1 MSLLT
6 TINASSNTTAGT
18 DYYFALK
25 NTVGL
30 GTTGPTGPAGSAG
43 TPGGPTGPTG
53 AIGPTGV
60 LGPTGPSNGIVG
72 PTGPAGS
79 GSPSLWAN
87 FPAIQDI
94 DADSRN
100 MSGVNNISFKTTTPS
115 PIGLGSA
122 ISNINN
128 LTFSYPNSV
137 LGFSNI
143 TGVNSL
149 NFGVVPNGL
158 AITSTV
164 DTLNLNGRLATNL
177 LTVNSAAFTSDGPA
191 GGGVNAS
198 YAVINGNACPGA
210 WSQFPASQAV
220 DLAGNQVLGCRQI
233 DFAFENGVGPFNLL
247 SINAEGNLT
256 TDGGEL
262 LPISQWS
269 TQNAIQDVN
278 MNNNSI
284 NGISQLI
291 FRNGNPL
298 VNINNLSVDA
308 DNNNLLYNGTPVQV
322 GAGNVADWAQFPANN
337 DVTIPADYAL
347 SVNAEN
353 VLGVYRDSQ
362 LNTNILHGVA
372 GNVSAPDFISYPTTF
387 QVGSSVAP
395 AREITMTAGALGLGL
410 NSLTEAN
417 LDAVGSVVITAGGLL
432 TLEAVGDVNLTG
444 ALTSFEIGNW
454 NVGAGALEWATGAVV
469 WGSGAFDLTCAGTA
483 LINAPLINL
492 AGGSV
497 SFTGGL
503 VTVASGGMAIAS
515 GGLSVAGGG
524 ITVSGGALV
533 VDGSVANLNGGASIG
548 GTLTAP
554 TIAGVA
560 TLSGADDGAVMTAIQ
575 SIAGTGAS
583 GSVITNVNSVATNN
597 LVSGYNSALAIGN
610 SIPGTDNVTVNDC
623 TRIRSNSGLTIE
635 NVSSIVGRLD
645 GLNDALDIN
654 NVRTINGY
662 PANDALN
669 QTQFYQ
675 LTMVSSNISPTYQSF
690 QTPNLTW
697 QYDPT
702 ATKQFVFAMNTVAGQ
717 FPNNPTTITY
727 YVDFIVPSTSLVVR
741 VLNPNVSPSVVSGGQ
756 YFFQL
761 SGSTPVELNFVQGT
775 IYKIRVTWKSE
786 AGSPVLNVCN
796 GGIINMTLTNS
807 TSL

>member
-30 GTTGPTGPAGSAG
+30 GKTGPTGPAGSPG

-53 AIGPTGV
+53 PIGPTGV
-60 LGPTGPSNGIVG
+60 LGPTGPSNGIIG
-72 PTGPAGS
+72 PTGPPGS
-79 GSPSLWAN
+79 GNPSLWSN
-87 FPAIQDI
+87 YPAINEVAI
-94 DADSRN
+94 GGYAVNEMGNLTFTTSAPSPFPLGSIIAN
-100 MSGVNNISFKTTTPS
+100 MNNI
-115 PIGLGSA
+115 
-122 ISNINN
+122 
-128 LTFSYPNSV
+128 TFSYPNSA
-137 LGFSNI
+137 LGFSSIN
-143 TGVNSL
+143 GVNTL
-149 NFGVVPNGL
+149 NFGVVPGGL
-158 AITSTV
+158 AITSSV
-164 DTLNLNGRLATNL
+164 DTLTLNGRLATNL
-177 LTVNSAAFTSDGPA
+177 LSVNSAAFTSDGPA

-198 YAVINGNACPGA
+198 YAVINGNPCPGA

-247 SINAEGNLT
+247 SINAQGNLT
-256 TDGGEL
+256 TDGDEL

-284 NGISQLI
+284 TGISQLI

-298 VNINNLSVDA
+298 VNINNLSVDPN
-308 DNNNLLYNGTPVQV
+308 NNNLLYNGTPVQV
-322 GAGNVADWAQFPANN
+322 GAGNVADWAQYPANN

-353 VLGVYRDSQ
+353 TLAVYRDSQ

-372 GNVSAPDFISYPTTF
+372 GNASAPDFISYPTTF
-387 QVGSSVAP
+387 QVGSTVAP

-417 LDAVGSVVITAGGLL
+417 LDAVGAVVITAGGAL
-432 TLEAVGDVNLTG
+432 TLDAVGDVNLLG
-444 ALTSFEIGNW
+444 ALTTFEIGNW
-454 NVGAGALEWATGAVV
+454 AVGAGALEWATGAVA
-469 WGSGAFDLTCAGTA
+469 WESGAFDLTCAGTA

-554 TIAGVA
+554 TIAGCA
-560 TLSGADDGAVMTAIQ
+560 TFTGASTGTVMTAVK
-575 SIAGTGAS
+575 SVAGTGTAE
-583 GSVITNVNSVATNN
+583 SVITNVNSVATNN
-597 LVSGYNSALAIGN
+597 LVSGYDSALTIGN
-610 SIPGTDNVTVNDC
+610 SIPGTDNVLVNDC
-623 TRIRSNSGLTIE
+623 ARIQSNAGLVID
-635 NVSSIVGRLD
+635 NVSSIVGSLD

-675 LTMVSSNISPTYQSF
+675 LAMVGSNITPTYQSF
-690 QTPNLTW
+690 QTANLTW

-741 VLNPNVSPSVVSGGQ
+741 VLNPNVSPVVVSGGE

-761 SGSTPVELNFVQGT
+761 SGSSPVELNFVQGT

-786 AGSPVLNVCN
+786 AGSPSLNVCN

>member
-6 TINASSNTTAGT
+6 TINSSSNTSAGI

-30 GTTGPTGPAGSAG
+30 GKTGPTGPAGSAG

-53 AIGPTGV
+53 ARGPTGI

-79 GSPSLWAN
+79 GSPALWSN
-87 FPAIQDI
+87 YPAINEVAI
-94 DADSRN
+94 GGYAVNEMGNLTFTTSAPSPFPLGSIIAN
-100 MSGVNNISFKTTTPS
+100 MNNI
-115 PIGLGSA
+115 
-122 ISNINN
+122 
-128 LTFSYPNSV
+128 TFSYPNSA
-137 LGFSNI
+137 LGFSSIN
-143 TGVNSL
+143 GVNTL
-149 NFGVVPNGL
+149 NFGIVPYGL
-158 AITSTV
+158 SLSSTV
-164 DTLNLNGRLATNL
+164 DTLSLNGKFATNQ

-198 YAVINGNACPGA
+198 YAVINGNPCPRS
-210 WSQFPASQAV
+210 WSQFGATQAV

-247 SINAEGNLT
+247 SINNAGTLT
-256 TDGGEL
+256 TNGGEL
-262 LPISQWS
+262 LPLSQWS
-269 TQNAIQDVN
+269 TKNATQTVN
-278 MNNNSI
+278 MNNNSVSGI
-284 NGISQLI
+284 NQLI
-291 FRNGNPL
+291 FRAGTPL
-298 VNINNLSVDA
+298 QNTNNLSVDGA
-308 DNNNLLYNGTPVQV
+308 TNNLLYNGDVVQV
-322 GAGNVADWAQFPANN
+322 GAGNVADWAQFNANH
-337 DVTIPADYAL
+337 DVVIPSAYAL

-353 VLGVYRDSQ
+353 ALTFYRDTV
-362 LNTNILHGVA
+362 LNTNIKHGVA
-372 GNVSAPDFISYPTTF
+372 GNASAPDFISFPTTF
-387 QVGSSVAP
+387 QVGSTVAP
-395 AREITMTAGALGLGL
+395 AREITMTAGAEGLGL

-417 LDAVGSVVITAGGLL
+417 LDALGAVVITAGGAL
-432 TLEAVGDVNLTG
+432 TMEATGDVNLLGT
-444 ALTSFEIGNW
+444 LTTFEIGNW
-454 NVGAGALEWATGAVV
+454 AVGAGALEWATGAVA
-469 WGSGAFDLTCAGTA
+469 WESGAFDLTCAGTA
-483 LINAPLINL
+483 LITAPLINL
-492 AGGSV
+492 AGASV

-554 TIAGVA
+554 TI
-560 TLSGADDGAVMTAIQ
+560 DGCGKFTGTTDGTVMTAIK
-575 SIAGTGAS
+575 SIAGTGTAD
-583 GSVITNVNSVATNN
+583 SVITNVDSVASNN
-597 LVSGYNSALAIGN
+597 LVSGYDSYLSIGN

-623 TRIRSNSGLTIE
+623 TRINSNSGLTLN
-635 NVSSIVGRLD
+635 NVSSIVGSLD

-675 LTMVSSNISPTYQSF
+675 LNTVGINITPTYQSF
-690 QTPNLTW
+690 QTGNLTW

-702 ATKQFVFAMNTVAGQ
+702 ATKVFVFSMNTISGQ
-717 FPNNPTTITY
+717 LPNNATTITY

-741 VLNPNVSPSVVSGGQ
+741 VLNPNVSPIVVSGGE

-761 SGSTPVELNFVQGT
+761 SGSSPIELNFVKGT

-786 AGSPVLNVCN
+786 AGSSFSNVCN
-796 GGIINMTLTNS
+796 GGVINMTLTNS